1 MLRVLLTVVLPLLLP
16 TAIYVAWIAFTSW
29 LANREPVIRIST
41 TPLVW
46 LAFAGVIL
54 LALVL
59 VTVTVHFGE
68 PVRGRYVPPRYED
81 GRVIPPHV
89 EPLQSP

>member
-16 TAIYVAWIAFTSW
+16 TAVYVAWIAF
-29 LANREPVIRIST
+29 ISRSSSGERVRLGAL
-41 TPLVW
+41 PMVW
-46 LAFAGVIL
+46 LALAGVVL
-54 LALVL
+54 LAAVL
-59 VTVTVHFGE
+59 ITVNVHFGE
-68 PVRGRYVPPRYED
+68 PVSGRYVPPRYED

>member
-1 MLRVLLTVVLPLLLP
+1 MLRVLLTIVLPLLLP
-16 TAIYVAWIAFTSW
+16 TAVYMAWIAFMSSS
-29 LANREPVIRIST
+29 ADREKVRIST
-41 TPLVW
+41 LPLVW

-68 PVRGRYVPPRYED
+68 PVSGRYVPPRYEN
-81 GRVIPPHV
+81 GRVVPPRL
-89 EPLQSP
+89 EPLQTP

>member
-1 MLRVLLTVVLPLLLP
+1 MLRVLLTIVLPLLLP
-16 TAIYVAWIAFTSW
+16 TAVYMAWIAFTSSS
-29 LANREPVIRIST
+29 AEHEKVRISAL
-41 TPLVW
+41 PLVW

-68 PVRGRYVPPRYED
+68 PVSGRYIPPRYEN
-81 GRVIPPHV
+81 GRVVPPHL
-89 EPLQSP
+89 EPLQTP